1 MPSKN
6 TKLQEKLSIRF
17 RKLLSGATD
26 GNPPWLGVVAE
37 GNDIG
42 LFAPTDAPW
51 IIHRDFSTL
60 VGGVRALLMQALH
73 PGSLAGVA
81 QHSRYEQDPLGRLSG
96 TIRWLTVTTFG
107 SVDAVQN
114 EAGRVNRMHTK
125 VSGEYQTAQGET
137 SSYRAADPRLLLWVH
152 IAFMESFLR
161 AHQNYSKAPIPGGAD
176 AYVKLWGKSVAPLGL
191 ADVPASEADLN
202 QLLDEFSEELVVT
215 DKTRSVIKWIKNA
228 PLPLLTKPVY
238 KLLFYSAVASLDP
251 RFRALIGIRSAPL
264 WILRPITTNMLSL
277 MRFAIGPESPIED
290 AALRRIER
298 VKASKGNVS
307 RSESVDN

>member
-37 GNDIG
+37 GNDAG
-42 LFAPTDAPW
+42 LFSPDDAPW

-107 SVDAVQN
+107 SKEAVQN
-114 EAGRVNRMHTK
+114 EAGRVNRMHAK
-125 VSGEYQTAQGET
+125 VSGEYQTAQGDT
-137 SSYRAADPRLLLWVH
+137 TGYRAADPRLLLWVH

-176 AYVKLWGKSVAPLGL
+176 AYVKLWGQSVAPLGL
-191 ADVPASEADLN
+191 SDVPASEAELN
-202 QLLDEFSEELVVT
+202 QLLDEFSEELIVT
-215 DKTRSVIKWIKNA
+215 EKTQSVIKWIKNA

-251 RFRALIGIRSAPL
+251 RFRELIGIRSAPL
-264 WILRPITTNMLSL
+264 WMLRPITTNMLAL

-298 VKASKGNVS
+298 VKGQQGNENP
-307 RSESVDN
+307 SESVDN

>member
-26 GNPPWLGVVAE
+26 GNPPWLAVVAE

-42 LFAPTDAPW
+42 MFAPTDAPW

-107 SVDAVQN
+107 SVEAVQN

-202 QLLDEFSEELVVT
+202 QLLDEFSEELIVT

-264 WILRPITTNMLSL
+264 WILRPITTNMLAL

-298 VKASKGNVS
+298 VKALRGNVS

>member
-42 LFAPTDAPW
+42 MFAPTDAPW

-107 SVDAVQN
+107 SVEAVQN

-137 SSYRAADPRLLLWVH
+137 SNYRAADPRLLLWVH

-202 QLLDEFSEELVVT
+202 QLLEEFSEELIVT

-228 PLPLLTKPVY
+228 PLPPLTKPVY

-264 WILRPITTNMLSL
+264 WILRPITTNMLAL

-298 VKASKGNVS
+298 VKASKGNVLP
-307 RSESVDN
+307 SENVDN

>member
-37 GNDIG
+37 GNDAG
-42 LFAPTDAPW
+42 LFSPNDAPW

-107 SVDAVQN
+107 SIEAVQN

-125 VSGEYQTAQGET
+125 VSGEYQTAQGE
-137 SSYRAADPRLLLWVH
+137 SASYRAADPRLLLWVH

-176 AYVKLWGKSVAPLGL
+176 AYVKLWGRSVAPLGL
-191 ADVPASEADLN
+191 SDVPASEAELN
-202 QLLDEFSEELVVT
+202 QLLDEFSEELIVT
-215 DKTRSVIKWIKNA
+215 EKTRSVIKWIKNA
-228 PLPLLTKPVY
+228 PLPLMTKPVY
-238 KLLFYSAVASLDP
+238 KLLFHSAVASLDP

-264 WILRPITTNMLSL
+264 WLLRPITTNMLAL
-277 MRFAIGPESPIED
+277 MRFSIGPESPIED

-298 VKASKGNVS
+298 VEAS
-307 RSESVDN
+307 

>member
-1 MPSKN
+1 MTSKN

-26 GNPPWLGVVAE
+26 GNPPWLSVVAE
-37 GNDIG
+37 GDDIG
-42 LFAPTDAPW
+42 MFSPNDAPW

-96 TIRWLTVTTFG
+96 TIRWLTITTFG
-107 SVDAVQN
+107 SNQAVQN
-114 EAGRVNRMHTK
+114 EASRVNRMHTR
-125 VSGEYQTAQGET
+125 VSGDYQTAQGQT

-161 AHQNYSKAPIPGGAD
+161 SHQNYSKAPIPGGAD
-176 AYVKLWGKSVAPLGL
+176 AYVRLWGKSVAPLGL
-191 ADVPASEADLN
+191 DDVPTSEAELN
-202 QLLDEFSEELVVT
+202 LLLDEFCEELIVT
-215 DKTRSVIKWIKNA
+215 DQTRAVIKWIRNA
-228 PLPLLTKPVY
+228 PLPPLTKPVY

-264 WILRPITTNMLSL
+264 WLLRPVTTGMLSL

-298 VKASKGNVS
+298 VKAS
-307 RSESVDN
+307 

>member
-37 GNDIG
+37 GSDIG

-107 SVDAVQN
+107 SVEAVQN

-202 QLLDEFSEELVVT
+202 QLLDEFSEELIIT

-228 PLPLLTKPVY
+228 PLPPLTKPVY

-264 WILRPITTNMLSL
+264 WILRPITTNMLAL

-298 VKASKGNVS
+298 VNDIQGNVS
-307 RSESVDN
+307 RSENVDN

>member
-1 MPSKN
+1 MPNKN

-26 GNPPWLGVVAE
+26 GTPPWLPVVAE
-37 GNDIG
+37 GNDVG
-42 LFAPTDAPW
+42 LFAPEDAPW

-107 SVDAVQN
+107 SVEAVQN

-161 AHQNYSKAPIPGGAD
+161 AHQNYSRAPIPGGAD

-191 ADVPASEADLN
+191 SDVPTSEQELN
-202 QLLDEFSEELVVT
+202 QLLDQFSEELIVT
-215 DKTRSVIKWIKNA
+215 EKTRSVINWIRKA
-228 PLPLLTKPVY
+228 PLPALTKPVY
-238 KLLFYSAVASLDP
+238 KLLFYSAVASLEP
-251 RFRALIGIRSAPL
+251 RFRDLIGIRSAPL
-264 WILRPITTNMLSL
+264 WLLRPVTTNVLGL

-298 VKASKGNVS
+298 VKAQQGNVF
-307 RSESVDN
+307 RKDIVDN

>member
-37 GNDIG
+37 GNDVG
-42 LFAPTDAPW
+42 LFSPQDAPW

-107 SVDAVQN
+107 SQEAVQN

-137 SSYRAADPRLLLWVH
+137 TGYRAADPRLLLWVH

-176 AYVKLWGKSVAPLGL
+176 AYVKLWGQSVAPLGL
-191 ADVPASEADLN
+191 TDVPASEAELN
-202 QLLDEFSEELVVT
+202 QLLDEFSEELIVT
-215 DKTRSVIKWIKNA
+215 EKTESVIKWIKNA
-228 PLPLLTKPVY
+228 PLPLMTKPVY

-251 RFRALIGIRSAPL
+251 RFRELIGIRSAPL
-264 WILRPITTNMLSL
+264 WVLRPITTNMLAL

-298 VKASKGNVS
+298 VKGQQGNENP
-307 RSESVDN
+307 SESVDN

>member
-37 GNDIG
+37 GDDIG
-42 LFAPTDAPW
+42 MFAQTDAPW

-107 SVDAVQN
+107 SVEAVQN

-202 QLLDEFSEELVVT
+202 QLLDEFSEELIVT

-264 WILRPITTNMLSL
+264 WILRPITTNMLAL

-298 VKASKGNVS
+298 VKASKGNVLP
-307 RSESVDN
+307 SENVDN

>member
-26 GNPPWLGVVAE
+26 GNPPWLSVVAE
-37 GNDIG
+37 GDDIG
-42 LFAPTDAPW
+42 MFSPNDAPW

-96 TIRWLTVTTFG
+96 TIRWLTITTFG
-107 SVDAVQN
+107 SNQAVQN
-114 EAGRVNRMHTK
+114 EAGRVNRMHTR

-161 AHQNYSKAPIPGGAD
+161 SHQNYSKAPIPGGAD
-176 AYVKLWGKSVAPLGL
+176 AYVRLWGKSVAPLGL
-191 ADVPASEADLN
+191 DDVPTSEAELN
-202 QLLDEFSEELVVT
+202 LLLDEFCEELIVT
-215 DKTRSVIKWIKNA
+215 DQTRAVIKWIRNA
-228 PLPLLTKPVY
+228 PLPPLTKPVY

-264 WILRPITTNMLSL
+264 WLLRPVTTGMLSL

-298 VKASKGNVS
+298 VKASKRNGQPQ
-307 RSESVDN
+307 

>member
-37 GNDIG
+37 GNDAG
-42 LFAPTDAPW
+42 LFSPQDAPW

-107 SVDAVQN
+107 SQEAVQN

-137 SSYRAADPRLLLWVH
+137 TGYRAADPRLLLWVH

-176 AYVKLWGKSVAPLGL
+176 AYVKLWGQSVAPLGL
-191 ADVPASEADLN
+191 SDVPASEAELN
-202 QLLDEFSEELVVT
+202 QLLDEFSEELIVT
-215 DKTRSVIKWIKNA
+215 EKTQSVIKWIKNA

-251 RFRALIGIRSAPL
+251 RFRELIGIRSAPL
-264 WILRPITTNMLSL
+264 WVLRPITTNMLAL

-298 VKASKGNVS
+298 VKGQQGNENP
-307 RSESVDN
+307 SESVDN

>member
-37 GNDIG
+37 GNDAG
-42 LFAPTDAPW
+42 LFSPDDAPW

-107 SVDAVQN
+107 SKEAVQN

-137 SSYRAADPRLLLWVH
+137 AGYRAADPRLLLWVH

-176 AYVKLWGKSVAPLGL
+176 SYVNLWGQSVAPLGL
-191 ADVPASEADLN
+191 SDVPASEAELN
-202 QLLDEFSEELVVT
+202 QLLDEFSEELIVT
-215 DKTRSVIKWIKNA
+215 EKTQSVIQWIKNA

-251 RFRALIGIRSAPL
+251 RFRELIGIRSAPL
-264 WILRPITTNMLSL
+264 WVLRPITTNMLAL

-298 VKASKGNVS
+298 VKSHRGNENP
-307 RSESVDN
+307 SESVDN

>member
-37 GNDIG
+37 GNDAG
-42 LFAPTDAPW
+42 LFSPQDAPW

-107 SVDAVQN
+107 SKEAVQN

-137 SSYRAADPRLLLWVH
+137 TGYRAADPRLLLWVH

-176 AYVKLWGKSVAPLGL
+176 AYVKLWGQSVAPLGL
-191 ADVPASEADLN
+191 SDVPASEADLN
-202 QLLDEFSEELVVT
+202 QLLDEFSEELIVT
-215 DKTRSVIKWIKNA
+215 EKTQSVIKWIKNA
-228 PLPLLTKPVY
+228 PLPLMTKPVY

-264 WILRPITTNMLSL
+264 WVLRPITTNMLAL

-298 VKASKGNVS
+298 VKGQQGNENP
-307 RSESVDN
+307 SESVDN

>member
-37 GNDIG
+37 GNDAG
-42 LFAPTDAPW
+42 LFSPNDAPW

-107 SVDAVQN
+107 SKEAVQN

-137 SSYRAADPRLLLWVH
+137 TGYRAADPRLLLWVH

-176 AYVKLWGKSVAPLGL
+176 AYVKLWGQSVAPLGL
-191 ADVPASEADLN
+191 SDVPASEAELN
-202 QLLDEFSEELVVT
+202 QLLDEFSEELIVT
-215 DKTRSVIKWIKNA
+215 EKTQSVIKWIKNA

-251 RFRALIGIRSAPL
+251 RFRELIGIRSAPL
-264 WILRPITTNMLSL
+264 WMLRPITTNMLAL

-298 VKASKGNVS
+298 VKGQQGNENP
-307 RSESVDN
+307 SESVDN

>member
-107 SVDAVQN
+107 SVEAVQN

-125 VSGEYQTAQGET
+125 VSGQYQTAQGET

-202 QLLDEFSEELVVT
+202 QLLDEFSEELIVT

-228 PLPLLTKPVY
+228 PLPPLTKPVY

-264 WILRPITTNMLSL
+264 WILRPITTNMLAL

-298 VKASKGNVS
+298 VKALRGNVS

>member
-37 GNDIG
+37 GNDAG
-42 LFAPTDAPW
+42 LFSPDDAPW

-107 SVDAVQN
+107 SKEAVQN

-137 SSYRAADPRLLLWVH
+137 TGYRAADPRLLLWVH

-176 AYVKLWGKSVAPLGL
+176 AYVKLWGQSVAPLGL
-191 ADVPASEADLN
+191 SDVPASEAELN
-202 QLLDEFSEELVVT
+202 QLLDEFSEELIVT
-215 DKTRSVIKWIKNA
+215 EKTQSVIKWIKNA

-251 RFRALIGIRSAPL
+251 RFRELIGIRSAPL
-264 WILRPITTNMLSL
+264 WMLRPITTNMLAL

-298 VKASKGNVS
+298 VKGQQGNENP
-307 RSESVDN
+307 SESVDN

>member
-37 GNDIG
+37 GNDAG
-42 LFAPTDAPW
+42 LFSPNDAPW

-107 SVDAVQN
+107 SKEAVQN

-137 SSYRAADPRLLLWVH
+137 TGYRAADPKLLLWVH

-176 AYVKLWGKSVAPLGL
+176 AYVKLWGQSVAPLGL
-191 ADVPASEADLN
+191 SDVPASEAELN
-202 QLLDEFSEELVVT
+202 QLLDEFSEELIVT
-215 DKTRSVIKWIKNA
+215 EKTQSVIKWIKNA

-251 RFRALIGIRSAPL
+251 RFRELIDIRSAPL
-264 WILRPITTNMLSL
+264 WVLRPITTNMLAL

-298 VKASKGNVS
+298 VKSHRGNENPSKN
-307 RSESVDN
+307 VDN

>member
-26 GNPPWLGVVAE
+26 GNPPWLAVVAE
-37 GNDIG
+37 GDDIG
-42 LFAPTDAPW
+42 MFSPSDAPW

-96 TIRWLTVTTFG
+96 TIRWLTITTFG
-107 SVDAVQN
+107 SNQAVQN
-114 EAGRVNRMHTK
+114 EAGRVNRMHTR
-125 VSGEYQTAQGET
+125 VSGDYQTANGET

-161 AHQNYSKAPIPGGAD
+161 SHQNYSKAPIPGGAD
-176 AYVKLWGKSVAPLGL
+176 AYVRLWGKSVAPLGL
-191 ADVPASEADLN
+191 GDVPTSEAELN
-202 QLLDEFSEELVVT
+202 LLLDEFSEELIVT
-215 DKTRSVIKWIKNA
+215 EQTRGVIKWIKNA
-228 PLPLLTKPVY
+228 PLPALTKPVY

-264 WILRPITTNMLSL
+264 WLLRPITTSLLSL

-298 VKASKGNVS
+298 VLSTQGNASGSQK
-307 RSESVDN
+307 VDK

>member
-37 GNDIG
+37 GDDIG

-107 SVDAVQN
+107 SVEAVQN

-202 QLLDEFSEELVVT
+202 QLLDEFSEELIVT

-228 PLPLLTKPVY
+228 PLPPLTKPVY

-264 WILRPITTNMLSL
+264 WILRPITTNMLAL

-298 VKASKGNVS
+298 VKALRGNVS

>member
-26 GNPPWLGVVAE
+26 GNPPWLGAVAE
-37 GNDIG
+37 GDDIG

-107 SVDAVQN
+107 SVEAVQN

-125 VSGEYQTAQGET
+125 VSGQYQTAQGET

-298 VKASKGNVS
+298 VKALRGNVS

>member
-26 GNPPWLGVVAE
+26 GNPPWLAVVAE
-37 GNDIG
+37 GDDIG
-42 LFAPTDAPW
+42 MFAPNDAPW

-60 VGGVRALLMQALH
+60 VGGVRALLMKALH

-96 TIRWLTVTTFG
+96 TIRWLTITTFG
-107 SVDAVQN
+107 SNQAVQD
-114 EAGRVNRMHTK
+114 EAGRVNRMHTR

-137 SSYRAADPRLLLWVH
+137 SSYKAADPRLLLWVH

-161 AHQNYSKAPIPGGAD
+161 SHQNYSKAPIPGGAD
-176 AYVKLWGKSVAPLGL
+176 AYVMLWGKSVAPLGL
-191 ADVPASEADLN
+191 ADVPTSEAELN
-202 QLLDEFSEELVVT
+202 KLLDEFSEELIIT
-215 DKTRSVIKWIKNA
+215 DQTRAVIKWIRNA
-228 PLPLLTKPVY
+228 PLPPLTKPFY

-251 RFRALIGIRSAPL
+251 RFRELIGIRSAPL
-264 WILRPITTNMLSL
+264 WLLRPITTSLLSL

-298 VKASKGNVS
+298 VTAS
-307 RSESVDN
+307 

>member
-26 GNPPWLGVVAE
+26 GNPPWLGVVAA
-37 GNDIG
+37 GNDAG
-42 LFAPTDAPW
+42 LFSPQDAPW

-107 SVDAVQN
+107 SKEAVQN

-125 VSGEYQTAQGET
+125 VSGEYQTAHGET
-137 SSYRAADPRLLLWVH
+137 TSYRAADPRLLLWVH

-161 AHQNYSKAPIPGGAD
+161 AHQNYSKALIPGGAD
-176 AYVKLWGKSVAPLGL
+176 AYVKLWGQSVAPLGL
-191 ADVPASEADLN
+191 SDVPASEAELN
-202 QLLDEFSEELVVT
+202 QLLDEFSEELIVT
-215 DKTRSVIKWIKNA
+215 EKTQSVIKWIKNA

-238 KLLFYSAVASLDP
+238 KLLFYSAVASLDH
-251 RFRALIGIRSAPL
+251 RFRELIGIRSAPL
-264 WILRPITTNMLSL
+264 WVLRPITTNMLAL

-298 VKASKGNVS
+298 VKGQQGNEIP
-307 RSESVDN
+307 SENVDN

>member
-42 LFAPTDAPW
+42 MFDPTDAPW

-107 SVDAVQN
+107 SVEAVQN

-202 QLLDEFSEELVVT
+202 QLLDEFSEELIVT

-264 WILRPITTNMLSL
+264 WILRPITTNMLAL

-298 VKASKGNVS
+298 VNDIQGNVS
-307 RSESVDN
+307 RSENVDN